1 MQTSLRCVIA
11 VQIRRSAGIIVGGV
25 VPQTEEQ
32 RAFGKYHLIASLG
45 QGGMAKV
52 YLALMAG
59 PSGFHKLL
67 VVKVMRHDLIA
78 GSEDSIRM
86 FWAEARLAARLV
98 HQNIVHTYEVGEHDG
113 RYFLAMEYL
122 DGQPLSS
129 ILNRARGDG
138 EIPVAE
144 YLRIIAEVAR
154 ALSYAH
160 QLKGFQGE
168 ELHVVH
174 RDVSPQNVI
183 VTYDG
188 QVKLLDF
195 GIAKST
201 DAEQAT
207 QIGIVKGKL
216 DYIAP
221 EQLRGEHID
230 ARADIFALGAMLWE
244 VITGHRFAGGR
255 KVNDVIKV
263 QARLAGT
270 ERNVRALKP
279 DVPHE
284 LESIVERALALDPAQ
299 RWQDAAAF
307 ADAIDEYLEFQNLR
321 PSPRTLALHLKTLF
335 SAERDEIHRQ
345 IDEQVQRTKQ
355 AALDGQ
361 SLGSAPP
368 PIDVRRTPPGFGL
381 YVSEAHLDDR
391 SSIRNMGTMA
401 RSSAAAPQVAIS
413 RGALAWASGA
423 FAVAAAAALAVL
435 AWHNSPPPVSLADK
449 PAAANATQTGAQ
461 SPSAVAVPEE
471 THRPQSAAPI
481 AAEAAANTV
490 SISFIASPP
499 ETRVVVD
506 DVVLALPFSGTF
518 QRTKALHH
526 LEATADGY
534 RSVKQFVAF
543 DRDKLIEITLDRQ
556 SVPHRNSGV
565 FQRLIERAN
574 HTVQRHPERP
584 AELPQPDLEP
594 VKKPRPAD
602 SSRVLEG
609 PNPYE
614 TD

>member
-1 MQTSLRCVIA
+1 
-11 VQIRRSAGIIVGGV
+11 
-25 VPQTEEQ
+25 
-32 RAFGKYHLIASLG
+32 
-45 QGGMAKV
+45 MAKV

-59 PSGFHKLL
+59 PSGFNKLL
-67 VVKVMRHDLIA
+67 VVKVMRNDLIA

-122 DGQPLSS
+122 DGQPLSA
-129 ILNRARGDG
+129 ILNRARGEA
-138 EIPVAE
+138 EIPLGE

-160 QLKGFQGE
+160 QLKGYQGE

-201 DAEQAT
+201 DAEQQT
-207 QIGIVKGKL
+207 QLGIVKGKL

-221 EQLRGEHID
+221 EQLRGDRID
-230 ARADIFALGAMLWE
+230 PRADVFALGAMLWE
-244 VITGHRFAGGR
+244 VVSGHRFAGGR

-263 QARLAGT
+263 QARLAGS
-270 ERNVRALKP
+270 ERKLRTLKP
-279 DVPHE
+279 DLPHE

-307 ADAIDEYLEFQNLR
+307 ADAIDEYLEWQNLR

-335 SAERDEIHRQ
+335 AVERDEIHKQ

-355 AALDGQ
+355 AELDGS

-368 PIDVRRTPPGFGL
+368 PLDVRRTPGLGL
-381 YVSEAHLDDR
+381 YVADAHLDDR
-391 SSIRNMGTMA
+391 SSIRSMATGTMA
-401 RSSAAAPQVAIS
+401 RSSAAAPQVGVSRATLLMTGGAITIV
-413 RGALAWASGA
+413 
-423 FAVAAAAALAVL
+423 AVTTLVLL
-435 AWHNSPPPVSLADK
+435 AWHFLPEALPLASR
-449 PAAANATQTGAQ
+449 PRAVPML
-461 SPSAVAVPEE
+461 PSAGALPTAQQAPLAE
-471 THRPQSAAPI
+471 TRPPQSASPI
-481 AAEAAANTV
+481 ALEGTANTV
-490 SISFIASPP
+490 TISLSATPP
-499 ETRVVVD
+499 GAHVIVD
-506 DVVLALPFSGTF
+506 EVSLTLPFTGTF
-518 QRTKALHH
+518 RKSLALHH
-526 LEATADGY
+526 LEASAEGY

-543 DRDKLIEITLDRQ
+543 DRDKLIEITLEPATQPR
-556 SVPHRNSGV
+556 RNGGV
-565 FQRLIERAN
+565 FQRLIERAD
-574 HTVQRHPERP
+574 HTLQNQAGKPAPVPASALQPE
-584 AELPQPDLEP
+584 AGP
-594 VKKPRPAD
+594 VKKPRLVDP
-602 SSRVLEG
+602 SQRVLEG

-614 TD
+614 SD